1 MLRSLVI
8 RWLVIAAAVWVT
20 DLLFSGMTIK
30 GGLLGLLFVALVFGL
45 VNAIIKPIVQFLT
58 CPLIILTLGLFTL
71 VINTLMLLL
80 TAQLVPGYLSL
91 NGFWTAFFAAI
102 VISIATTL
110 ISVVVP
116 DGSD

>member
-1 MLRSLVI
+1 MLKSLLI

-20 DLLFSGMTIK
+20 DWLFKGITIN
-30 GGLLGLLFVALVFGL
+30 GGLVGVLLVALVFGL
-45 VNAIIKPIVQFLT
+45 VNAIIKPIVQLLT

-80 TAQLVPGYLSL
+80 TDMLMGDYLSV

-102 VISIATTL
+102 VISIVTTL
-110 ISVVVP
+110 ISVIVP
-116 DGSD
+116 DRSS